1 MEGENKKS
9 NALKIIFWI
18 ATLGCFIFGYYNT
31 HLGLL
36 TFDAFG
42 SKAGSWFIAFIPF
55 VMVLGGYVAA
65 VQGRKGMLALYL
77 TGEIIFFIFNFSY
90 LYPNY
95 LGRTLIQEETRELKD
110 SLNIYQNRID
120 SKVNISDEGMKDYLA
135 LKDAKKNLK
144 EEIIHREGFGQRAT
158 AQLETINRITGRNL
172 SPDRTLG
179 GTIEERAKRW
189 EEYWEP
195 TIDEVIN
202 DFITSHLSVNN
213 ANVWIEAR
221 AYIDSIAPIYNEK
234 LGIILNDKSDV
245 DIDHEAIANNVHI
258 NLLDELTVK
267 LDDEIANKV
276 NSVAPNTFTRFND
289 NKATITF
296 PKTKKLGY
304 FEHALIS
311 GKERIGKLDT
321 WGVII
326 LCFFFDLL
334 GPFLFYFYLR
344 KDDSDGYGTDEG
356 AFDKPW
362 WKRIFGLD

>member
-1 MEGENKKS
+1 MNKS

-18 ATLGCFIFGYYNT
+18 ATFACFIFGYYNT

-42 SKAGSWFIAFIPF
+42 SKNGSWFIAIIPL

-65 VQGRKGMLALYL
+65 VQGKKGMLALYL
-77 TGEIIFFIFNFSY
+77 TGEIVFFIFNFSY

-110 SLNIYQNRID
+110 SLNVYQNRID
-120 SKVNISDEGMKDYLA
+120 GKVNISDEGMNAYNA
-135 LKDAKKNLK
+135 LKVAKKNLRT
-144 EEIIHREGFGQRAT
+144 EIVDRNGFGDYAKE
-158 AQLETINRITGRNL
+158 QLKRITEITGL
-172 SPDRTLG
+172 DITPDRTLG
-179 GTIEERAKRW
+179 GSQAEREKRW
-189 EEYWEP
+189 NEYWEP
-195 TIDEVIN
+195 TVDEAIN
-202 DFITSHLSVNN
+202 AFITSHLSVNN
-213 ANVWIEAR
+213 ATVWIEAR

-311 GKERIGKLDT
+311 AKERIGKLDT

-326 LCFFFDLL
+326 LCFLFDLL

-344 KDDSDGYGTDEG
+344 KDDADDYGTDEG
-356 AFDKPW
+356 AFDRPW
-362 WKRIFGLD
+362 WKRIFGID

>member
-1 MEGENKKS
+1 MNKS

-18 ATLGCFIFGYYNT
+18 ATIACFIFGYYNT

-42 SKAGSWFIAFIPF
+42 SKNGSWFIAIIPL

-65 VQGRKGMLALYL
+65 VQGWKGMLALYL

-110 SLNIYQNRID
+110 SLNVYQNRID
-120 SKVNISDEGMKDYLA
+120 GKVNISDEEMKAYHDLQFA
-135 LKDAKKNLK
+135 KDNLRT
-144 EEIIHREGFGQRAT
+144 EIVDRGGFEKYAT
-158 AQLETINRITGRNL
+158 AQLKTICDITGYDIT
-172 SPDRTLG
+172 PDRTLG
-179 GTIEERAKRW
+179 GSQEQRERRW
-189 EEYWEP
+189 NEYWEP
-195 TIDEVIN
+195 EIN
-202 DFITSHLSVNN
+202 KAINSFVTSHLSVNN
-213 ANVWIEAR
+213 ATVWIEVR
-221 AYIDSIAPIYNEK
+221 AYIDSIAPIYNAK
-234 LGIILNDKSDV
+234 LGIILDDDSDV
-245 DIDHEAIANNVHI
+245 DIDHDAIKENYQI
-258 NLLDELTVK
+258 KELRTLTVI

-289 NKATITF
+289 LKTTIPF
-296 PKTKKLGY
+296 PKTQKLGH

-311 GKERIGKLDT
+311 AKERIGKLDT

-326 LCFFFDLL
+326 LCFLFDLL

-344 KDDSDGYGTDEG
+344 KDGSSNGFGDDG
-356 AFDKPW
+356 AWDKPW
-362 WKRIFGLD
+362 WKRILGLD

>member
-1 MEGENKKS
+1 MEDQNKKS

-18 ATLGCFIFGYYNT
+18 ATIGCFVFGYYNT
-31 HLGLL
+31 HLGLQ
-36 TFDAFG
+36 TFGAFG
-42 SKAGSWFIAFIPF
+42 SKNGSWFIAIIPF
-55 VMVLGGYVAA
+55 VMVLGGYIAA
-65 VQGRKGMLALYL
+65 VQGKKGMLALYL

-95 LGRTLIQEETRELKD
+95 LGRTLIHEEARELKD
-110 SLNIYQNRID
+110 SLNVYQNRID
-120 SKVNISDEGMKDYLA
+120 EKVNISDEGMKDYLR
-135 LKDAKKNLK
+135 LIDAKNNLHQ
-144 EEIIHREGFGQRAT
+144 EIVEREGFGERAA
-158 AQLETINRITGRNL
+158 AQLDSINKITGRTI
-172 SPDRTLG
+172 SRDRVLG
-179 GTIEERAKRW
+179 GTKAERIKRW

-195 TIDEVIN
+195 RVDEVIN
-202 DFITSHLSVNN
+202 DYISSHIGVNH
-213 ANVWIEAR
+213 ATIWIGAR
-221 AYIDSIAPIYNEK
+221 TFIDSIAPIYNEK

-245 DIDHEAIANNVHI
+245 DIEHEAIANNVHI

-267 LDDEIANKV
+267 LDDEIANKI
-276 NSVAPNTFTRFND
+276 NSVAPYTFTRFND

-311 GKERIGKLDT
+311 AKDRIGKLDT

-326 LCFFFDLL
+326 LCFLFDLL

-344 KDDSDGYGTDEG
+344 ENDEENYGYDEG

-362 WKRIFGLD
+362 WKRIFKLD